1 MLPALLL
8 VAALMLLLA
17 AAGPAA
23 AQTTSTDYDADDD
36 GLIEIDSHAKLN
48 AIRHDLNGNGLQDS
62 VGASDWAVHT
72 AAFPSPASGQCDDP
86 ATTGA
91 TETCTGYELTANLN
105 LDTDGSGAAN
115 SADAYWNGGSGWLPI
130 GNNSYSFTT
139 TFQGNGHTIA
149 NLFISRSS
157 TSFIGLFGVVSGG
170 QIRNLGLTGV
180 NVSGA
185 VYTGSLIGRA
195 TNSTQ
200 IADASA
206 AGQVSGTLNVGGLAG
221 DLTGSTVTA
230 SYAGVNVTNTGN
242 STGGLVGQAQSP
254 SSITASYATGTVGGA
269 ANVGGLVGDLN
280 FGTSVTAG
288 YAVGAVTGA
297 SSTGGLVGNN
307 AGSVTNSYYDGG
319 ATGQS
324 DTGKGTSQT
333 AAQLQTPTD
342 YTGIYTHWNLDRDSD
357 QVPDYLWNFRAAN
370 QYPILNTPAQRAAAV
385 PSAMDY
391 DADDDGLIEIRTAA
405 QLNAVRWDLNV
416 DGDPTP
422 GDATAYSTAFGGRTH
437 TADAATGLMGCPVA
451 DGCSGYELAANITLS
466 GAFTPLGDYAAAF
479 DGNGHTISGLR
490 VNVSSGHAG
499 LFTSLTTANGVIR
512 NVGLLNPSV
521 INSAAGGQNSGALVG
536 RVGVGGANVA
546 ASYVSGGSVIVSGAN
561 ARGGGLVGLNQGRI
575 RASYATAAV
584 GHSGNPAGVHLG
596 GLVGYSW
603 GAETVASYAAGPVT
617 ASSGS
622 GAVAGGLIGTSDSND
637 TVTDSYCDRT
647 AMLVTACIGALAG
660 SPVSTAAAA
669 AHSTADLQSP
679 TEYAGGLYANWNL
692 DLDGDTNTDDDPWD
706 FGTDSQYPALKFDTD
721 GNGTPTAYEFGGQG
735 RSAPPPAA
743 PNPTTEQP
751 QPGQS
756 VARGGGQAYHPRADH
771 PESYYNPRYFMVVS
785 CAVQLAWTDAGVT
798 TATLNFHLGLYTRPV
813 TLTLSL
819 WDGAHFRTLQSQGL
833 PTPQLQRDG
842 RIATVQ
848 IATDPAQTRFR
859 LDSEYGLNLVLGYAD
874 CRTDDPE

>member
-1 MLPALLL
+1 MRGRWPRNPKPYWSWVTDELRSFRSAQSPEFHYPPPRLWLAGFVLPALLL

-17 AAGPAA
+17 AVAGPAA
-23 AQTTSTDYDADDD
+23 AQTTTDYDADDD

-62 VGASDWAVHT
+62 VGASDWAVYT

-185 VYTGSLIGRA
+185 VYTGALIGRA
-195 TNSTQ
+195 LSSTQ
-200 IADASA
+200 IADSSA

-221 DLTGSTVTA
+221 DLTGSTMTA

-288 YAVGAVTGA
+288 YAVGAVTG
-297 SSTGGLVGNN
+297 SGSNVGGLVGNN
-307 AGSVTNSYYDGG
+307 AGTVTNSYYDGG

-333 AAQLQTPTD
+333 AAQLQTPTG

-357 QVPDYLWNFRAAN
+357 QVPDYPWNFRAAN
-370 QYPILNTPAQRAAAV
+370 QYPTLNTPAQRAAAV

-451 DGCSGYELAANITLS
+451 DGCNGYELAANITLS
-466 GAFTPLGDYAAAF
+466 GAFTPLGDYTATF

-499 LFTSLTTANGVIR
+499 LFEALTSGVIR
-512 NVGLLNPSV
+512 NVGLPNPSV
-521 INSAAGGQNSGALVG
+521 INSAAGSQNSGALVG
-536 RVGVGGANVA
+536 RIGAGANVA

-561 ARGGGLVGLNQGRI
+561 ARAGGLAGLSQGRI

-647 AMLVTACIGALAG
+647 AMVVTACIGALAG
-660 SPVSTAAAA
+660 SPVSAAAAA

-679 TEYAGGLYANWNL
+679 TEYAGGIYANWNL

-735 RSAPPPAA
+735 RSAPPSAV
-743 PNPTTEQP
+743 NPGPGGGNGNGGQP
-751 QPGQS
+751 GIGGQS
-756 VARGGGQAYHPRADH
+756 VARGGGQAYPRK
-771 PESYYNPRYFMVVS
+771 
-785 CAVQLAWTDAGVT
+785 LT
-798 TATLNFHLGLYTRPV
+798 TRKATTTRATLWWYPAPCSSPG
-813 TLTLSL
+813 
-819 WDGAHFRTLQSQGL
+819 RT
-833 PTPQLQRDG
+833 
-842 RIATVQ
+842 
-848 IATDPAQTRFR
+848 PA
-859 LDSEYGLNLVLGYAD
+859 
-874 CRTDDPE
+874 